1 LKALFSRSGIT
12 KIQAA
17 IIAVIIIVAAI
28 AGAVYYITLPA
39 PTTFR
44 VATVGF
50 AWPNHI
56 DPAVGNDECSTTSLC
71 NLYDPLVYPKAG
83 GGVDPWVAQTWVI
96 STDGLVYT
104 FTIRS
109 GIKFHSGNELKAD
122 DVAFSMNRTLAIGQG
137 FAYLFSPYIN
147 KTEVVEG
154 NKVRFTLGKTFGPF
168 LATLT
173 RLYIIEKAQVMAHLK
188 TPGTYGDFGDFA
200 MDWLNTHDAGSG
212 AYTVTD
218 SKLEEWFKYTLVTN
232 YWGYVDPLA
241 PTNVTQLWTTGST
254 TTERAMMLNKEMEV
268 TDAWLPAE
276 ILDELGATTNISKA
290 SWPEASEYYFM
301 LNTKKPP
308 LDDVHVRRALAYACN
323 YSEMMTEIY
332 SRYTLASSCVPKG
345 VGGYV
350 NTQVYNTNLTKASE
364 ELSQSKYYPDIIN
377 HPENYV
383 IEFHWIADVPERETD
398 ALLLATSAQKIGLN
412 VQLVKTFWT
421 KVVQEMTNLNTTG
434 HIYNILVASSYP
446 EAGSLIESRYHSRS
460 AGTWEQGEWLQ
471 NSTIDGMIE
480 DALSTINE
488 TQRFIEYQAL
498 QRLIMDLCP
507 SLFIFDSKT
516 TVAIQSYVKIPA
528 VVDPS
533 KAIVAMGYDRT
544 YRLWQIQPH

>member
-1 LKALFSRSGIT
+1 M
-12 KIQAA
+12 QAA
-17 IIAVIIIVAAI
+17 IIAIIIIIAAI
-28 AGAVYYITLPA
+28 AGIAYYVTLPGPSA
-39 PTTFR
+39 TTWR

-71 NLYDPLVYPKAG
+71 NLYDPLVFPKAG
-83 GGVDPWVAQTWVI
+83 GGVDPWVATSWDV
-96 STDGLVYT
+96 SSDGLVYT

-122 DVAFSMNRTLAIGQG
+122 DVVFSMQRLLAIGQG
-137 FAYLFSPYIN
+137 FAYLFSAYIN

-154 NKVRFTLGKTFGPF
+154 NKVRFTLNKTFGPF
-168 LATLT
+168 LSSLT

-188 TPGTYGDFGDFA
+188 TPGTYGTFGDYA

-212 AYTVTD
+212 AYTVAD
-218 SKLEEWFKYTLVTN
+218 SKLEEWFKYSLVSN

-254 TTERAMMLNKEMEV
+254 TTEKTMMFNRELEV

-276 ILDELGATTNISKA
+276 DLDELGATTNISKV
-290 SWPEASEYYFM
+290 SWPQTSEYYFM

-308 LDDVHVRRALAYACN
+308 LDDVHVRKALAYACN
-323 YSEMMTEIY
+323 YSEMMTQIY
-332 SRYTLASSCVPKG
+332 SRYTPATSCVPNG
-345 VGGYV
+345 VGGYLDS
-350 NTQVYNTNLTKASE
+350 QIYYTNLTKASE
-364 ELSQSKYYPDIIN
+364 ELKLSKYYPDIIN
-377 HPENYV
+377 HPENYK

-398 ALLLATSAQKIGLN
+398 ALLLATAAQKIGLN

-421 KVVQEMTNLNTTG
+421 KVVQEMGNLTTTG

-446 EAGSLIESRYHSRS
+446 EAGSLLESRYHSRS
-460 AGTWEQGEWLQ
+460 SGSWQQGEWLQ

-480 DALSTINE
+480 DALSTIDQ
-488 TQRFIEYQAL
+488 TQRFTKYQAL
-498 QRLIMDLCP
+498 QTLIIDICP
-507 SLFIFDSKT
+507 SLYIFDSRT
-516 TVAIQSYVKIPA
+516 TVAIQNYVKIPG

-533 KAIVAMGYDRT
+533 KAQTLMGYDRV
-544 YRLWQIQPH
+544 YRLWQIRQH